1 VERSVAYRRRRC
13 AAFLRSCLCVRAMQ
27 ASSSLLLPDWEQLS
41 KDGGGMESM
50 QGPLS
55 KYRRPLGLLRREV
68 EDDSNPSVK

>member
-1 VERSVAYRRRRC
+1 
-13 AAFLRSCLCVRAMQ
+13 MQ